1 MAKQEPLNVIVK
13 VVRGDEII
21 PYDILTDEEKNELG
35 KRITQRSIQAVARLR
50 GYEVEFFDDTS
61 SKE

>member
-21 PYDILTDEEKNELG
+21 PYETLTDEEKDELG
-35 KRITQRSIQAVARLR
+35 KRITQRAIQAVARLR

-61 SKE
+61 FE